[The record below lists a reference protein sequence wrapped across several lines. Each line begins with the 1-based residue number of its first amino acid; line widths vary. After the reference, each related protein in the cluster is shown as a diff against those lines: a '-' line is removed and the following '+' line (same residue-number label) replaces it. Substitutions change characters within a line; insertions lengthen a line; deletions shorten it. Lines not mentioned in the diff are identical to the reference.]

1 MFVLLENE
9 INKNQVIV
17 RVKTKLIISLFLIFN
32 INQVNATVKIKR
44 TPLYLQLK
52 LQYETFPGSYDIVML
67 GDSITERGHWQ
78 DMFPD
83 VRIGNRGIGG
93 DDTNGILERIATVK
107 ATGAKQVFLMVG
119 TNDISHHT
127 NPHIIVS
134 NIIKIANKL
143 EASKITPIIQS
154 ILLGGKNRR
163 EKNRIIK
170 YTNKILEI
178 ETIKQ
183 GYFYININKKMA
195 PNGYLPA
202 EYTTDGTHLTVN
214 GYRIWKDVLSEMPP
228 ATH

>member
-9 INKNQVIV
+9 INKNQAIV
-17 RVKTKLIISLFLIFN
+17 RVKTQLIISLFLMFN
-32 INQVNATVKIKR
+32 INQVDATVQIKR

-93 DDTNGILERIATVK
+93 DDTNGILERIATIK

-143 EASKITPIIQS
+143 EANKITPIIQS
-154 ILLGGKNRR
+154 ILLAGENRR
-163 EKNRIIK
+163 AKNKIIK
-170 YTNKILEI
+170 YTNTLLEKKII
-178 ETIKQ
+178 Q
-183 GYFYININKKMA
+183 HGYFYMNINKKWHQMDT
-195 PNGYLPA
+195 YLQNIQQMGHTLPSA
-202 EYTTDGTHLTVN
+202 VIVYGRMYWGNDPLTH
-214 GYRIWKDVLSEMPP
+214 
-228 ATH
+228 